1 MNRDAA
7 IGQKPA
13 SILIVDD
20 VAANLQVLAGML
32 DDRGYLTR
40 PVTSGKMA
48 LLAAQNDPPDLILL
62 DITMPEMDGYEVCAR
77 LKANEKLKDI
87 PVIFI
92 SALHETLDKVKG
104 FGVGGLDYVTKPFQF
119 EEVHARV
126 ETHLKLRRL
135 QLQLEDQNRLLLE
148 SRQALMIELSQAADY
163 VLSLIPPPLREGSIR
178 TDWRL
183 IPSSQLGGDSLGYHW
198 IDKDH
203 FAMYLL
209 DVCGHGVGPALLSVS
224 VLDIIRS
231 QSLPDVDFRIPAQVL
246 RALNRAFPMEKHNDL
261 YFTAW
266 YGVFNKASRELRY
279 AGGGHPPALI
289 LNAAGEAEKVSIS
302 DPPLG
307 WDPDVVYE
315 DSVLKAGSTAEL
327 CVFSDGCYEIHL
339 PDGTMWSYEE
349 FEALLIGTITSSM
362 SDLDT
367 LYRHVRTIGGREV
380 LEDDFSILKVS
391 FGQDDA

>member
-1 MNRDAA
+1 MNRDVT

-20 VAANLQVLAGML
+20 VAANLQVLTGML

-48 LLAAQNDPPDLILL
+48 LLAAQNDPPDLVLL
-62 DITMPEMDGYEVCAR
+62 DITMPGMDGYEVCA
-77 LKANEKLKDI
+77 LMKANEKLKDI

-135 QLQLEDQNRLLLE
+135 QLQLEEQNRLLLE
-148 SRQALMIELSQAADY
+148 SRQALVFQLSQAADY
-163 VLSLIPPPLREGSIR
+163 VLSLIPPPIREGSIR

-224 VLDIIRS
+224 VLDRLRS
-231 QSLPDVDFRIPAQVL
+231 QSLPDADFRMPAQVL
-246 RALNRAFPMEKHNDL
+246 GALNRAFPMEKHNGL

-266 YGVFNKASRELRY
+266 YGVFNKATRDLRY
-279 AGGGHPPALI
+279 AGAGHPPALI
-289 LNAAGEAEKVSIS
+289 LAAAGRAATVPASGPLLGL
-302 DPPLG
+302 DPG
-307 WDPDVVYE
+307 AVYE
-315 DSVLKAGSTAEL
+315 DSVLEAGSTAEL
-327 CVFSDGCYEIHL
+327 CVFSDGCYEIRR
-339 PDGTMWSYEE
+339 PDGTMWSHEE
-349 FEALLIGTITSSM
+349 FEALLIETLANGV
-362 SDLDT
+362 SDLDA
-367 LYRHVRTIGGREV
+367 LYRHVRKVGGREV
-380 LEDDFSILKVS
+380 LEDDFSVLKVS
-391 FGQDDA
+391 FA

>member
-1 MNRDAA
+1 MSRDVTT
-7 IGQKPA
+7 GQKPA

-20 VAANLQVLAGML
+20 VAANLQVLTGML

-48 LLAAQNDPPDLILL
+48 LQAARNEPPDLVLL
-62 DITMPEMDGYEVCAR
+62 DITMPEMDGYEVCA
-77 LKANEKLKDI
+77 LMKASEKLKDI

-104 FGVGGLDYVTKPFQF
+104 FSVGGLDYVTKPFQF

-135 QLQLEDQNRLLLE
+135 QLQLEEQNRLLVE
-148 SRQALMIELSQAADY
+148 SRQALMLQLSQAADY

-183 IPSSQLGGDSLGYHW
+183 VPSFQLGGDSLGYHW
-198 IDKDH
+198 IDQDH

-224 VLDIIRS
+224 ALNMLRS
-231 QSLPDVDFRIPAQVL
+231 QSLPDADFRMPAQVL
-246 RALNRAFPMEKHNDL
+246 RALNRAFPMEKHNGL
-261 YFTAW
+261 FFTAW
-266 YGVFNKASRELRY
+266 YGVFNRTSRELRY

-289 LNAAGEAEKVSIS
+289 LNAAGQAANAPVSGLI
-302 DPPLG
+302 LG
-307 WDPDVVYE
+307 VDPDAVYT
-315 DSVLKAGSTAEL
+315 DSVLKAGASAEL
-327 CVFSDGCYEIHL
+327 FVFSDGCYEVQR
-339 PDGTMWSYEE
+339 PDGDMWSREE
-349 FEALLIGTITSSM
+349 FVAFLIQTLANGA
-362 SDLDT
+362 SDLDA
-367 LYRHVRTIGGREV
+367 LYRHVREIAAREM

-391 FGQDDA
+391 LT

>member
-1 MNRDAA
+1 MNREDT

-13 SILIVDD
+13 GILIVDD
-20 VAANLQVLAGML
+20 VAANLQVLTRML

-48 LLAAQNDPPDLILL
+48 LLAAQNDPPDLVLL
-62 DITMPEMDGYEVCAR
+62 DITMPDMDGYEVCAR
-77 LKANEKLKDI
+77 MKANEKLKDI
-87 PVIFI
+87 PVIFL

-104 FGVGGLDYVTKPFQF
+104 FSVGGLDYVTKPFQF

-135 QLQLEDQNRLLLE
+135 QLQVEEQNRLLLE
-148 SRQALMIELSQAADY
+148 SRQALMLELSQAAEY
-163 VLSLIPPPLREGSIR
+163 VLSLIPPPIRDGSIH

-183 IPSSQLGGDSLGYHW
+183 IPSFQLGGDSLGYHW
-198 IDKDH
+198 IDTDH

-224 VLDIIRS
+224 VLDALRS
-231 QSLPDVDFRIPAQVL
+231 QSLTNADFRMPSQVL
-246 RALNRAFPMEKHNDL
+246 RALNRAFPMKKHNDL

-279 AGGGHPPALI
+279 AGAGHPPALI
-289 LNAAGEAEKVSIS
+289 LDAAGQAAKVPVSGLL
-302 DPPLG
+302 LG
-307 WDPDVVYE
+307 WDPDAVYE
-315 DSVLKAGSTAEL
+315 DAILKVGSGAEL
-327 CVFSDGCYEIHL
+327 CVFSDGCYDVQL
-339 PDGTMWSYEE
+339 PDGNMWSHEE
-349 FEALLIGTITSSM
+349 FEALLIQSLAKGVL
-362 SDLDT
+362 DLDA
-367 LYRHVRTIGGREV
+367 LYHHARKIGGREV

-391 FGQDDA
+391 IG